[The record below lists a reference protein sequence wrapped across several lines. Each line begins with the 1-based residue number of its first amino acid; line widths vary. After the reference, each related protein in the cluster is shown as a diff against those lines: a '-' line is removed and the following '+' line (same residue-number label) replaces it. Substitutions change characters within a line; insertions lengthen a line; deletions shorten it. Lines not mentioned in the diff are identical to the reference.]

1 MTRYI
6 TATVLVGRLI
16 EEHGSLF
23 LQGENLALLV
33 KQLAACDRE
42 TAILEYEKRQLESA
56 NRSLRLQIQQRNI
69 EIDRLRAGALRMSRT

>member
-69 EIDRLRAGALRMSRT
+69 EIDRLRAGA